1 MLYYLATHFTAQ
13 AGVLNI
19 FSYHTVR
26 AGGALVTGFLFCL
39 VVGPKLIELL
49 RTLKVGQHIKEEHVK
64 DLHALHKSKA
74 GTPTM
79 GGLLIVVST
88 LLSLLIWS
96 TLTNRLLLAAV
107 AVMCLMAAVG
117 FLDDYIKLKRKHNDG
132 LSAKAKL
139 LGQLL
144 AGGLLGLYVVMN
156 PITYGAS
163 YFTAADVLD
172 WDQLSTEILAAE
184 RAPFTMLS
192 EYVRPEV
199 KDRLAFGDPNLFTRE
214 LALAD
219 LNRAL
224 DEAAFFE
231 TKAPDP
237 VNPDP
242 ASASLDGRERVRL
255 NRMALEMTAP
265 DVFAKSL
272 RRPHTK
278 VGVPG
283 FKDLMIPLG
292 FLYIPFVI
300 LIMVGSTNAVNLTD
314 GLDGLAAGTSVI
326 SIGAFTGIAYV
337 VSRADWSNY
346 LFVMHVPEASELT
359 VFGSAILGSG
369 LGFLWFNTHPADIFM
384 GDTGSLALGGV
395 IASMA
400 ILTKQELILPIV
412 GGLFVLE
419 ALSVIIQVVSFKTR
433 GKRVF
438 LMAPLHHHFELKG
451 WSETKVTIRFW
462 IVAIMFALL
471 SLSTLKLR

>member
-1 MLYYLATHFTAQ
+1 
-13 AGVLNI
+13 
-19 FSYHTVR
+19 
-26 AGGALVTGFLFCL
+26 
-39 VVGPKLIELL
+39 
-49 RTLKVGQHIKEEHVK
+49 
-64 DLHALHKSKA
+64 
-74 GTPTM
+74 M

-96 TLTNRLLLAAV
+96 TLTNRLLLAAA

-117 FLDDYIKLKRKHNDG
+117 FLDDYIKLRRKHNDG

-156 PITYGAS
+156 PITHGAS
-163 YFTAADVLD
+163 YFTSADVLD
-172 WDQLSTEILAAE
+172 WDRLSTEILAGE
-184 RAPFTMLS
+184 RTPFTILS

-231 TKAPDP
+231 AKQLDP
-237 VNPDP
+237 VKLDP
-242 ASASLDGRERVRL
+242 VSASLDGRERVRL
-255 NRMALEMTAP
+255 NRMALEMAAP
-265 DVFAKSL
+265 DLFAKSL

-283 FKDLMIPLG
+283 FKDVMIPLG

-314 GLDGLAAGTSVI
+314 GLDGLAAGASVI

-369 LGFLWFNTHPADIFM
+369 LGFLWFNTHPAAIFM